1 MATLIMVRTQCCET
15 FKCSGVRCANC
26 PHRPENQASVQAYLQ
41 QANSMRF
48 GRLGRAAILPESTPA
63 PVASR

>member
-26 PHRPENQASVQAYLQ
+26 PHRPENEASVQAYLQ
-41 QANSMRF
+41 QSNSMRF
-48 GRLGRAAILPESTPA
+48 GRLGRPTPPESA
-63 PVASR
+63 PVPTAGR